1 MNYKTNVKIMAST
14 TAAWDVFFEEK
25 SDQEKKKGRKTK
37 IEKEANKIQYNRHLL
52 QWNLLLISSIIQS

>member
-1 MNYKTNVKIMAST
+1 MAST